1 MKPGIQ
7 TTEFWITS
15 IVNIVMAVM
24 ALLAVRGLVTET
36 EADLYTT
43 LAQAV
48 VAAVAPIVIAF
59 TSGRYINARAQV
71 KASNGK

>member
-1 MKPGIQ
+1 MEKPGIK

-24 ALLAVRGLVTET
+24 AILAVRGLVSEQ

-48 VAAVAPIVIAF
+48 IATVAPLVIAF
-59 TSGRYINARAQV
+59 TSGRYINSRAQV
-71 KASNGK
+71 KTNK